1 VILAYVI
8 AAFTNLRGEKIMN
21 RREFVHLTAFAA
33 VAGSTPLTA
42 LAGEARQLPARPI
55 PGTDEMMPIIGLGN
69 SSSFRADDLSVASDL
84 LDIFLDHGGRYVDVG
99 GPSAYSVGKLGR
111 EKKASDKLFLGNYV
125 DPKGGSTMREE
136 VAAIGTAQGKS
147 MLDLV
152 HTRNLREFRA
162 QHDHYRTLKDEGLVR
177 FIGIARS
184 GEQHHDAIGK
194 LIEDGLVD
202 FIQTN
207 YSMLEPAAA
216 DRLLPLAEDNGV
228 AVNINR
234 PFINGDYFAVVR
246 GQELPDWAAE
256 FDCGSWAQFS
266 LKFILAHPAVNCVL
280 TETAN
285 PKHAVDNLGAGF
297 GRLPDADMQQR
308 MLEHLRRVA
317 S

>member
-1 VILAYVI
+1 
-8 AAFTNLRGEKIMN
+8 MN
-21 RREFVHLTAFAA
+21 RREFIQHTGTAAIAA
-33 VAGSTPLTA
+33 SMPLAA
-42 LAGEARQLPARPI
+42 LAGEARLLPARPI

-69 SSSFRADDLSVASDL
+69 SSAFRADDLSVASKL

-99 GPSAYSVGKLGR
+99 GSSAFSVGKLGR
-111 EKKASDKLFLGNYV
+111 EKDASGKLFLGNYV
-125 DPKGGSTMREE
+125 DPKDMLAMRED
-136 VAAIGTAQGKS
+136 VAALSKAQGKA

-152 HTRNLREFRA
+152 HTRDLREYRA
-162 QHDHYRTLKDEGLVR
+162 QHDHYRTLKEEGLVR

-184 GEQHHDAIGK
+184 GGEYHEAIGK

-207 YSMLEPAAA
+207 YSLLEPESA
-216 DRLLPLAEDNGV
+216 DRLLPLARDNGV

-234 PFINGDYFAVVR
+234 PFINGDYFSVIR
-246 GQELPDWAAE
+246 GQELPAWAAE

-266 LKFILAHPAVNCVL
+266 LKFILAHSAVNCVL

-297 GRLPDADMQQR
+297 GQLPDAETRRR
-308 MLEHLRRVA
+308 MLKHIRA
-317 S
+317 IAA